1 MLKIICG
8 IALVAAMPV
17 PVGTQQPPPC
27 VPSSRQVVAQTMP
40 PCVFLMGRIDQPGIH
55 RYETGMTARHLIDKA
70 GGTAAASRLVIWR
83 VVNGQRVQL
92 DATLDTPLQP
102 NDAVEIEVVPGEAPI
117 APRMPTQALMNLLR
131 ERGLT
136 R

>member
-1 MLKIICG
+1 
-8 IALVAAMPV
+8 
-17 PVGTQQPPPC
+17 
-27 VPSSRQVVAQTMP
+27 
-40 PCVFLMGRIDQPGIH
+40 MGRIDQPGIH
-55 RYETGMTARHLIDKA
+55 PYEARMIVRHLVDKA
-70 GGTAAASRLVIWR
+70 GGMAAGSRLVIWR

-92 DATLDTPLQP
+92 DATLDSPLQP
-102 NDAVEIEVVPGEAPI
+102 NDAVEIEVVRAETPM